1 VGWGRWGNLSSF
13 FSCACFSVAPDPVTH
28 VFSVAP
34 GVHVVSSAFGAHV
47 PNQARA
53 CAKSGAR
60 VMCNRTLPLVWV
72 FAGLQWQ
79 WRQRAS
85 IFLHFRWWRKA
96 PGSNLYLAI
105 RNPKAPGI
113 FVYCHS
119 IFLYIAILFFCIFFI
134 FFYFF
139 LFFLFFC
146 ILHFYFFV
154 YFCTLHL
161 VKKAPG
167 ELPIL
172 LYIAFLFFCILHFY
186 FFVYCIFIF
195 LYVAFALAAP
205 ACVLAA
211 CAWLLFGAAAA
222 CLMRAQC
229 VGGMVVR
236 CTHVCHRVVSHA
248 WCTRQL
254 VASP

>member
-1 VGWGRWGNLSSF
+1 VGFCWVAMAMAPARFYF
-13 FSCACFSVAPDPVTH
+13 F
-28 VFSVAP
+28 
-34 GVHVVSSAFGAHV
+34 AFPMV
-47 PNQARA
+47 
-53 CAKSGAR
+53 AKSSR
-60 VMCNRTLPLVWV
+60 VKPVFGDPKPKSSRDICILP
-72 FAGLQWQ
+72 FY
-79 WRQRAS
+79 
-85 IFLHFRWWRKA
+85 F
-96 PGSNLYLAI
+96 
-105 RNPKAPGI
+105 
-113 FVYCHS
+113 FVYCNS
-119 IFLYIAILFFCIFFI
+119 ILLYFFLFFSI

-139 LFFLFFC
+139 LFFSIFLYIAF
-146 ILHFYFFV
+146 LFFV

-167 ELPIL
+167 ELPIF
-172 LYIAFLFFCILHFY
+172 LYIAFLFFCILLFY